1 LVTTS
6 TFSMVASPGYLAEY
20 GTPKSPRE
28 LSAHVALMQTEP
40 DAPFEWAFPDAAPEG
55 VTPRKRLFAN
65 SSVALMEMAEQG
77 LGIARLP
84 MLFAQPS
91 VKRGRLVPVLGNHVD
106 GELSLYAR
114 YPPSDATSP
123 RVRAI
128 IDWMSEAFAG

>member
-1 LVTTS
+1 
-6 TFSMVASPGYLAEY
+6 M
-20 GTPKSPRE
+20 
-28 LSAHVALMQTEP
+28 TEP
-40 DAPFEWAFPDAAPEG
+40 EPPFEWTFPDGAPEG

-84 MLFAQPS
+84 LLFVQPS
-91 VKRGRLVPVLGNHVD
+91 LKRGRLVSLLGNHVE

-114 YPPSDATSP
+114 YPPADATSP

-128 IDWMSEAFAG
+128 IDWMSEAFSG